1 MPHVPLIFPFVI
13 EVARLD
19 TAGTAADPVDAD
31 PARPAD
37 SGYDPIYREPIKV
50 PTSPTDRV
58 GVSARVE
65 LPVIQIPAQIEA
77 EQFDKLQMLL
87 SGNSPAEMFRCILHF
102 RDIERQGLTRPN
114 GVAAFSPGDRLVRV
128 LHKRDLTLVQDFPD
142 PPGMHLEQAMPRG
155 WGLSRRSATRDLLFL
170 DFRAR
175 DRSVR

>member
-31 PARPAD
+31 PARPVD
-37 SGYDPIYREPIKV
+37 SGYNPVYREPTKV
-50 PTSPTDRV
+50 PTSTTDRI

-65 LPVIQIPAQIEA
+65 LPVIQIAAQIEA
-77 EQFDKLQMLL
+77 EQFDRLQMLI
-87 SGNSPAEMFRCILHF
+87 SGHSPSELFRCVLHF
-102 RDIERQGLTRPN
+102 RDIERQSLTRPD
-114 GVAAFSPGDRLVRV
+114 GVAAFSVGDRLVRI
-128 LHKRDLTLVQDFPD
+128 LHKRDLSLVQDIPD
-142 PPGMHLEQAMPRG
+142 PPGMHLEQALPRG
-155 WGLSRRSATRDLLFL
+155 WGLSRTRATRDLLFL